1 MSGVINAPRRGA
13 TSGFALAPLRG
24 AHHPSFLP
32 GGLRFASTTGYY
44 LAALRADLSE
54 ISFLLPLADHC
65 QRKRFRVEP
74 REHLFQAH
82 DRG

>member
-24 AHHPSFLP
+24 ANHPSFLP

-54 ISFLLPLADHC
+54 ISFLLPLTNHRHRESA
-65 QRKRFRVEP
+65 RVKTS
-74 REHLFQAH
+74 EHLFEAH